1 MELPKIKVADFEGRF
16 DLLLHLIKKN
26 KMDIYNIE
34 IYKITNQYLRYLDEM
49 KEMDLEITSEF
60 IVIAATLIEIKS
72 KSLLPKVKVEDENE
86 EDIENKLKLRLIEY
100 KQIKA
105 VSSFFKERHINS
117 GEIYSKKP
125 EIIEIEEEKAPKC
138 NEDIFKNLTLI
149 DLYNIYNNILDTYHN
164 KQNNI
169 NVVQRKIYT
178 DKYKVEDK
186 MKELLDRFNNANV
199 IEFRSIIKE
208 SESKLETVV
217 TFLALLELIKLRVI
231 IAYQEGNFKEILMK
245 RRIDKTCQLKIILKK
260 LRKKKLDSI

>member
-1 MELPKIKVADFEGRF
+1 MELPKIKVDDFEGPF

-125 EIIEIEEEKAPKC
+125 EIIEIEEEKAPRS

-245 RRIDKTCQLKIILKK
+245 RRVENE
-260 LRKKKLDSI
+260 

>member
-1 MELPKIKVADFEGRF
+1 MELPKIKVADFEGPF
-16 DLLLHLIKKN
+16 DLLLHLIRKN

-105 VSSFFKERHINS
+105 VSNFFKERHINS

-125 EIIEIEEEKAPKC
+125 EIIEDEKSPKS
-138 NEDIFKNLTLI
+138 NDDIFKNLTLI
-149 DLYNIYNNILDTYHN
+149 DLYNIYNNIYL
-164 KQNNI
+164 
-169 NVVQRKIYT
+169 VQRKIYT

-186 MKELLDRFNNANV
+186 MKELLDRFNNTNI
-199 IEFRSIIKE
+199 IEFRTIIKE

-245 RRIDKTCQLKIILKK
+245 RRVEHEQY
-260 LRKKKLDSI
+260 RH

>member
-1 MELPKIKVADFEGRF
+1 MELPKIKVADFEGPF
-16 DLLLHLIKKN
+16 DLLLHLIRKN

-105 VSSFFKERHINS
+105 VSNFFKERHINS
-117 GEIYSKKP
+117 EEIYSKKP
-125 EIIEIEEEKAPKC
+125 EIIEDEKSPKS
-138 NEDIFKNLTLI
+138 NDDIFKNLTLI
-149 DLYNIYNNILDTYHN
+149 DLYNIYNNILETYHN

-169 NVVQRKIYT
+169 NLVQRKIYT

-231 IAYQEGNFKEILMK
+231 IAYQESNFKEILMK
-245 RRIDKTCQLKIILKK
+245 RRVENE
-260 LRKKKLDSI
+260 

>member
-1 MELPKIKVADFEGRF
+1 
-16 DLLLHLIKKN
+16 
-26 KMDIYNIE
+26 MDIYNIE

-245 RRIDKTCQLKIILKK
+245 RRVENE
-260 LRKKKLDSI
+260 

>member
-1 MELPKIKVADFEGRF
+1 MELPKIKVADFEGPF

-60 IVIAATLIEIKS
+60 IVIAASLIEIKS

-125 EIIEIEEEKAPKC
+125 EIIEIEEEKAPKS

-199 IEFRSIIKE
+199 IEFRIIIKE

-245 RRIDKTCQLKIILKK
+245 RRVENE
-260 LRKKKLDSI
+260 

>member
-1 MELPKIKVADFEGRF
+1 
-16 DLLLHLIKKN
+16 
-26 KMDIYNIE
+26 MDIYNIE

-60 IVIAATLIEIKS
+60 IVIAASLIEIKS

-125 EIIEIEEEKAPKC
+125 EIIEIEEEKAPKS

-245 RRIDKTCQLKIILKK
+245 RRVENE
-260 LRKKKLDSI
+260 

>member
-1 MELPKIKVADFEGRF
+1 MELPKIKVADFEGPF

-60 IVIAATLIEIKS
+60 IVIAASLIEIKS

-125 EIIEIEEEKAPKC
+125 EIIEIEEEKAPRS

-245 RRIDKTCQLKIILKK
+245 RRVENE
-260 LRKKKLDSI
+260 

>member
-1 MELPKIKVADFEGRF
+1 MELPKIKVADFEGPF

-125 EIIEIEEEKAPKC
+125 EIIEIEDEKATKY

-245 RRIDKTCQLKIILKK
+245 RRVENE
-260 LRKKKLDSI
+260 

>member
-1 MELPKIKVADFEGRF
+1 MELPKIKVADFEGPF

-86 EDIENKLKLRLIEY
+86 EDIENKLKLRLLEY

-117 GEIYSKKP
+117 GELYSKKP
-125 EIIEIEEEKAPKC
+125 EIIEIEEEKAPKS

-245 RRIDKTCQLKIILKK
+245 RRVENE
-260 LRKKKLDSI
+260 

>member
-1 MELPKIKVADFEGRF
+1 MELPKIKVADFEGPF
-16 DLLLHLIKKN
+16 DLLLHLIRKN

-105 VSSFFKERHINS
+105 VSNFFKERHINS

-125 EIIEIEEEKAPKC
+125 EIIEDEKSPKS
-138 NEDIFKNLTLI
+138 NDDIFKNLTLI
-149 DLYNIYNNILDTYHN
+149 DLYNIYNNILETYHN
-164 KQNNI
+164 KQN
-169 NVVQRKIYT
+169 T
-178 DKYKVEDK
+178 
-186 MKELLDRFNNANV
+186 
-199 IEFRSIIKE
+199 
-208 SESKLETVV
+208 
-217 TFLALLELIKLRVI
+217 
-231 IAYQEGNFKEILMK
+231 
-245 RRIDKTCQLKIILKK
+245 TCTQ
-260 LRKKKLDSI
+260 

>member
-1 MELPKIKVADFEGRF
+1 MELPKIKVADFEGPF

-105 VSSFFKERHINS
+105 VSNFFKERHINS

-125 EIIEIEEEKAPKC
+125 EIIEDEKSPKS
-138 NEDIFKNLTLI
+138 NDDIFKNLTLF
-149 DLYNIYNNILDTYHN
+149 DLYNIYNNILETYHN

-169 NVVQRKIYT
+169 NLVQRKIYT

-186 MKELLDRFNNANV
+186 MKELLDRFNNTNI
-199 IEFRSIIKE
+199 IEFRTIIKE

-245 RRIDKTCQLKIILKK
+245 RRVENE
-260 LRKKKLDSI
+260 

>member
-1 MELPKIKVADFEGRF
+1 MELPKIKVADFEGPF

-86 EDIENKLKLRLIEY
+86 NEEDIENKLKLRLIEY

-125 EIIEIEEEKAPKC
+125 EIIEIEEEKAPKS

-245 RRIDKTCQLKIILKK
+245 RRVENE
-260 LRKKKLDSI
+260 